1 MPMVQLFTGLNI
13 SASGLRAMRLKQN
26 LIASNIANA
35 ETTRTPE
42 GGPYKR
48 QMAILQADAREIEP
62 RLVIGDP
69 SMVGRTTNGRHL
81 AIPSDL
87 FEIQNDRVGSGVQVQ
102 RIAQDETP
110 PRLVFDPSHPDANSE
125 GYVAYPNVNVVQ
137 EMVDLISTTR
147 AYEAN
152 TTAMGSAKA
161 MLTKALE
168 IA

>member
-1 MPMVQLFTGLNI
+1 MSMVQLFTGLNI

-35 ETTRTPE
+35 ETTRTAE

-48 QMAILQADAREIEP
+48 QTAVLKADPMEVNP
-62 RLVIGDP
+62 RLVFEDP
-69 SMVGRTTNGRHL
+69 SMVGTTTNSRHMP
-81 AIPSDL
+81 IPSDL
-87 FEIQNDRVGSGVQVQ
+87 FAVRKDKIGTGVSVDH
-102 RIAQDETP
+102 IAQDESA
-110 PRLVFDPSHPDANSE
+110 PRLVYDPSHPDANGE
-125 GYVAYPNVNVVQ
+125 GYVAYPNINVVQ

-152 TTAMGSAKA
+152 TTAMASAKA

-168 IA
+168 I